1 MSSVSSGRLCMWM
14 ALGLKVMRLAI
25 YLLVTLFYKDI
36 FENFN
41 CQLLPS
47 LGLAW
52 KYLPFHLFSIEE
64 ITSMG
69 TVLSSILCLVEMDH
83 LMI

>member
-1 MSSVSSGRLCMWM
+1 MWM

-52 KYLPFHLFSIEE
+52 KYLPFQPLIVFQISKLF
-64 ITSMG
+64 G
-69 TVLSSILCLVEMDH
+69 WYLVNQS
-83 LMI
+83 L

>member
-1 MSSVSSGRLCMWM
+1 MWM
-14 ALGLKVMRLAI
+14 ALSLKVMRLAI

-36 FENFN
+36 FESFN

-52 KYLPFHLFSIEE
+52 KYLPFHL
-64 ITSMG
+64 
-69 TVLSSILCLVEMDH
+69 LVV
-83 LMI
+83 